1 MTPNQTRRL
10 AELDA
15 HLSHL
20 IGFQKRDDDPNAL
33 KKAALGT
40 AAVAGGAGLAALYA
54 RGRLARNG
62 GQWGTTAAIRD
73 AGGGFGGMREVLR
86 TVGNDIH
93 QGASATG
100 RDIVAA
106 AKRAAAA
113 VKPKPSM
120 LPAVVR

>member
-62 GQWGTTAAIRD
+62 GQWGTAAIRNAD
-73 AGGGFGGMREVLR
+73 GGFGGMREVLR
-86 TVGNDIH
+86 TAGNDIR

-100 RDIVAA
+100 RDIATAA
-106 AKRAAAA
+106 RFAAAA
-113 VKPKPSM
+113 VKPK

>member
-62 GQWGTTAAIRD
+62 GQWGTATIRD
-73 AGGGFGGMREVLR
+73 AAGVGGMREVLR
-86 TVGNDIH
+86 TAGNDIR

-106 AKRAAAA
+106 AKRAAVAI
-113 VKPKPSM
+113 KPKPSM

>member
-20 IGFQKRDDDPNAL
+20 IGFQKQDDDPNAL

-62 GQWGTTAAIRD
+62 GQWGTAAIRNAD
-73 AGGGFGGMREVLR
+73 GGFGGMREVLR
-86 TVGNDIH
+86 TAGNDIR

-100 RDIVAA
+100 RDIAAA
-106 AKRAAAA
+106 AKRAAVA
-113 VKPKPSM
+113 VKPKLSK

>member
-15 HLSHL
+15 QLTQL
-20 IGFQKRDDDPNAL
+20 ISFQQQDDDPNAL

-40 AAVAGGAGLAALYA
+40 AAVTGGAGLAALYA

-62 GQWGTTAAIRD
+62 GQWGTAAIHD

-86 TVGNDIH
+86 TAGNDIR

-100 RDIVAA
+100 RDIAAA

-113 VKPKPSM
+113 IKPKLS
-120 LPAVVR
+120 AVVR